1 MAAIDITFY
10 INNSEER
17 VLNKSLSWWGFPQ
30 VDAPP
35 TISGYFREDTSTR
48 TPSIAIEWQRE
59 DYKLLYSYNYIY
71 IKQFNAYYSIKDRTL
86 EEANVIR
93 LDCEIDDLMTYRDY
107 IKNCEARVISA
118 EQSAETE
125 VDNGALSTK
134 ESSFTRIINFNATIE
149 EVGTY
154 ILLTAG
160 PNVAE

>member
-10 INNSEER
+10 INNSEAR

-71 IKQFNAYYSIKDRTL
+71 IKQFNAYYFIKDRTL
-86 EEANVIR
+86 EEGNIIR

-107 IKNCEARVISA
+107 IKNCVARVISA